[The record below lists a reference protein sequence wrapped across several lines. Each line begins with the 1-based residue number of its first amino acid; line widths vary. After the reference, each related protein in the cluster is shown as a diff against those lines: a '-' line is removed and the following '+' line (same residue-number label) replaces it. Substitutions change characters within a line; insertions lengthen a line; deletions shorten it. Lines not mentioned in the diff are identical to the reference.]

1 MPFNQI
7 QRSGVTT
14 CDSFPRQILKVCVLG
29 RVEAWYW
36 KPNIVFRQTTNI
48 SPVRTCLIITCKS
61 RICKFWIEY
70 YSSRVTTPNSTWYST
85 PNITRIPS
93 FFGIVKRGWVICQN
107 LHSTIQNRNAFDVG
121 APLLYTLK
129 VCFVFRHCF
138 VSCHDWCGWA
148 QHRLDRASGL
158 QPGPEKNCHQGC
170 GSCRIQCCSGKLNPF
185 C

>member
-85 PNITRIPS
+85 PNITWIPS
-93 FFGIVKRGWVICQN
+93 FFWNSEAGLSYLPKFAFNHTKSERVRCWSPLTVHTKSLFCFQTLLCLMPRLMWM
-107 LHSTIQNRNAFDVG
+107 STTPSWPCLWTSTRPREKLSPRLRKLQDSM
-121 APLLYTLK
+121 L
-129 VCFVFRHCF
+129 FR
-138 VSCHDWCGWA
+138 
-148 QHRLDRASGL
+148 
-158 QPGPEKNCHQGC
+158 
-170 GSCRIQCCSGKLNPF
+170 
-185 C
+185 